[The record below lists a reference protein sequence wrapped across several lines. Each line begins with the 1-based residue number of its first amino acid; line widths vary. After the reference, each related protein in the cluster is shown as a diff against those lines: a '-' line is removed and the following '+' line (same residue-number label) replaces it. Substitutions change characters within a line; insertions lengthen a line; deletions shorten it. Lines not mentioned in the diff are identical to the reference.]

1 MNKELT
7 KTLVDVNMG
16 RKKADLCLQNVQIV
30 DVYNKEVFKG
40 DVFIKDGYFCSC
52 GGNDVIKAEK
62 YVDCDGKY
70 LVPGFIDAHCHIE
83 SSHLSPSEF
92 SDAVVPRGTTTV
104 IADPHE
110 ICNVA
115 GLDGMRYMLSSAKNA
130 PLSIFFMF
138 PSCVPATDFENAGAV
153 LLAED
158 IEKIIDD
165 ERILGLGEMMNYP
178 GLFFNDQK
186 VLDKLET
193 AYKRGKNIDG
203 HSPGIVGN
211 ALDAYTAARITTDH
225 ECETPEDLH
234 ERVRR
239 GVYVM
244 LREGTACKNVL
255 GLLPAVTKENSNRI
269 LFCTDDCQP
278 QTITTLGHVSNGIKL
293 AIEHGLDP
301 LYAISMASLN
311 AATCYKLEDRG
322 AIAPG
327 LRADCFLT
335 DSLTKLDP
343 LAVYIKGNLVA
354 ENGKILKKTPHA
366 PLVKVA
372 GMMNVKKLDKD
383 IFKLHLKSDH
393 VRVIRILP
401 GGVVTKE
408 EDAYIKRDSEGDFIH
423 DENVDLLKVAVIERH
438 HGTGNVG
445 LALIRGYGMKR
456 GAVATSVAHDSHNII
471 VVGSSNEEML
481 LAVQELVKL
490 GGGITVVK
498 DGKLLGSL
506 QHEIAG
512 LMTDKPLDY
521 VKEKLDEL
529 HEIAV
534 KEISDKTDIDPFMT
548 LCFMALPVIPE
559 VKVTD
564 LGLFNVSKFKLE
576 PLEID

>member
-1 MNKELT
+1 MNKELARN
-7 KTLVDVNMG
+7 LVEANMG
-16 RKKADLCLQNVQIV
+16 RCKADLCLQNVKIV
-30 DVYNKEVFKG
+30 DVYNKEVFEG
-40 DVFIKDGYFCSC
+40 DVYIKDGHFCSYS
-52 GGNDVIKAEK
+52 NDVIKAER
-62 YVDCDGKY
+62 YVECRGKY
-70 LVPGFIDAHCHIE
+70 LVPGFIDGHCHIE

-115 GLDGMRYMLSSAKNA
+115 GLDGMRYMLASAKGA
-130 PLSIFFMF
+130 PLSIFYMF

-153 LLAED
+153 LLADD
-158 IEKIIDD
+158 IEKMIDD
-165 ERILGLGEMMNYP
+165 ERILGLGEMMNFP
-178 GLFFNDQK
+178 GLFYSDQK

-193 AYKRGKNIDG
+193 AYSRKKNIDG
-203 HSPGIVGN
+203 HSPGVIGN
-211 ALDAYTAARITTDH
+211 CLDAYTAARITTDH

-239 GVYVM
+239 GMYVM
-244 LREGTACKNVL
+244 LRQGTACKNVL
-255 GLLPAVTKENSNRI
+255 GLLPGVTKENSGRI

-278 QTITTLGHVSNGIKL
+278 QTITTVGHVSNGVKL
-293 AIEHGLDP
+293 AIKNGLDP

-335 DSLTKLDP
+335 DSLEELDP
-343 LAVYIKGNLVA
+343 TDVYISGKLVA
-354 ENGKILKKTPHA
+354 KDGKILEKAPHA
-366 PLVKVA
+366 PLIGVA
-372 GMMNVKKLDKD
+372 GKMNVKRLDRD
-383 IFKLHLKSDH
+383 IFKMDLKSDH
-393 VRVIRILP
+393 VRVIKILP

-408 EDAYIKRDSEGDFIH
+408 EDAYIKRDSDGDFIH

-471 VVGSSNEEML
+471 VVGSSNDEML

-564 LGLFNVSKFKLE
+564 LGLFNVTKFSLE